1 MRHPNSSMP
10 LKTRIFGVEEVE
22 NSVVLIL
29 NWSISM
35 NHEVFYLVLF
45 TEEAKHTTNSVT
57 ITSSTQIVVFNLS
70 STSQQNIEKQQI
82 PGLGQET
89 NLEYILIPQGKDAIK
104 DS

>member
-45 TEEAKHTTNSVT
+45 TEEAKHMTNSVT
-57 ITSSTQIVVFNLS
+57 ITSSTQIVVFKLHFP
-70 STSQQNIEKQQI
+70 TKYWKI
-82 PGLGQET
+82 
-89 NLEYILIPQGKDAIK
+89 A
-104 DS
+104 DSRSGAGNQLRIYSHTTG